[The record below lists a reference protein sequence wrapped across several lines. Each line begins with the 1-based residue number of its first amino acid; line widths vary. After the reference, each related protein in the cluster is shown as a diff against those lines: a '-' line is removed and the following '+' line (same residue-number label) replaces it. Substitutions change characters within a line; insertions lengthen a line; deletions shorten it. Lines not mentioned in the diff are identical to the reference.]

1 MALAVTPA
9 EVAAFAP
16 GAPAVS
22 EGQVQEALDWAE
34 PRLERAGI
42 VLQPNTRQERAAR
55 RAVMN
60 YALAVASEGKASTTR
75 VTVGT
80 AATKKIKVGK
90 IEIEKAAA
98 QDGGSVAESLSTSAQ
113 DYHDRAWQALYA
125 AGVPRPKPAVGASR

>member
-1 MALAVTPA
+1 MLTVTPE

-22 EGQVQEALDWAE
+22 EDQVQEALDWAE
-34 PRLERAGI
+34 LLLERAH
-42 VLQPNTRQERAAR
+42 VELQPSTPQDRAAR

-75 VTVGT
+75 VSAP
-80 AATKKIKVGK
+80 AAKAKRIKVDV
-90 IEIEKAAA
+90 IEIERPTGP
-98 QDGGSVAESLSTSAQ
+98 DGQTLAEGLTISAGE
-113 DYHDRAWQALYA
+113 YHTRAWQALYA